1 MKFVDGEIYDFCYDG
16 VILSARCLGFCINKY
31 LFQNLE
37 TADFH
42 GHFAWTQ
49 EEAEEKMTMLLF

>member
-1 MKFVDGEIYDFCYDG
+1 
-16 VILSARCLGFCINKY
+16 LGFCINKY